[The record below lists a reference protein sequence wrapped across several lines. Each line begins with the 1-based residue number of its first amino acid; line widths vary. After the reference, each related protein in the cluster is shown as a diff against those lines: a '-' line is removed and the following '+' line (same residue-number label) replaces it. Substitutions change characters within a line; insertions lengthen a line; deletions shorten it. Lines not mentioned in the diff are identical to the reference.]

1 MSGET
6 ITHYKVPE
14 EPGHADTCA
23 SHAGA
28 ATIRCGCNMLS
39 VVQKNRLKISS
50 KVRWM
55 ALFFI
60 PLWLHLAAGYQLLGA
75 QVSISGSKIAQ
86 AKRVEGSPKID
97 GDLSETIWNQVPVV
111 SEFLQRDPQEGEP
124 ATEKTEVKIIYNDRA
139 IYFGIVCYDSEPA
152 KILATERA
160 RDGGVGGGSGWD
172 NAFASD
178 DTFEIILDTFHN
190 HQDGFLFRTN
200 PLGTKFDSW
209 ITDEGRRV
217 NSSWDE
223 RWSAAARTTEVGW
236 VAEIEIPFKSI
247 RLPDDKEQ
255 VWGIDFKRAIRRKN
269 EEVSWSNYHRD
280 FNFVEVSQAGEL
292 VGLRD
297 LSSELRLR
305 IKPYA
310 TAGVSRV
317 YNRSGQP
324 ETSTTYAVGLE
335 DVKYRLTPSL
345 TLDFTANP
353 DFAQADVDDQV
364 SNLTRFSVFFPEKRE
379 FFLENANLFDFGP
392 EGGTGGFDAPE
403 LKLFHSRTIGLS
415 EDREPV
421 DILAGLKLT
430 GKLFGFDLGFMNV
443 QTDKFEDTP
452 QNNFSVLRVRKKL
465 LSRST
470 VGAMITN
477 RQSSLEGDYNRTLGF
492 DSSFVFF
499 KSLRLESFFAKS
511 ESPGLE
517 EDDWA
522 ARPLLIAWNTDFLSA
537 SAEHIII
544 RRNFNAE
551 MGFVPRENMKQS
563 LLELAIKPRPATKW
577 IRQLEFVSSLRYITD
592 QEDVLE
598 TREQDVGFRMELQSG
613 DSFKI
618 GYARGFEY
626 LEDSFRLRRLLPV
639 PPGLYRSQRFSANLG
654 TYRGRKVS
662 GWFSYQRENGF
673 WDGNRTSMNLTPRVR
688 WSQNLAFEMQFKLDN
703 VKLPWGQFSSK
714 VSNVLINYNFTN
726 NWLTSTTL
734 QYDSIRDLFN
744 INFRLNWIHRT
755 GDDLFLVFNQTR
767 TGGLTDRVVILKFT
781 RSLEF

>member
-1 MSGET
+1 M
-6 ITHYKVPE
+6 I
-14 EPGHADTCA
+14 
-23 SHAGA
+23 
-28 ATIRCGCNMLS
+28 N
-39 VVQKNRLKISS
+39 S
-50 KVRWM
+50 K
-55 ALFFI
+55 ALFLIVLCLSCFS
-60 PLWLHLAAGYQLLGA
+60 QSVLLGA
-75 QVSISGSKIAQ
+75 QGPPAKVARAQ
-86 AKRVEGSPKID
+86 RVEGAPKID
-97 GDLSETIWNQVPVV
+97 GDLSESIWRGAPTV
-111 SEFLQRDPQEGEP
+111 SGFLQRDPSEGEP

-139 IYFGIVCYDSEPA
+139 IYFGILCYDSEPA

-160 RDGGVGGGSGWD
+160 RDGGVGGSAWD
-172 NAFASD
+172 DAFTSD

-223 RWSAAARTTEVGW
+223 RWSAAGRRTEEGW

-247 RLPDDKEQ
+247 RMPDNKEQ

-269 EEVSWSNYHRD
+269 EEVSWSNYHRN
-280 FNFVEVSQAGEL
+280 FNFVEVSQAGQL

-324 ETSTTYAVGLE
+324 ETNTTYDVGLE

-353 DFAQADVDDQV
+353 DFAQADVDEQV

-379 FFLENANLFDFGP
+379 FFLENANVFDFGP
-392 EGGTGGFDAPE
+392 GGPRPE
-403 LKLFHSRTIGLS
+403 LKLFHSRRVGLS
-415 EDREPV
+415 EDREPI

-430 GKLFGFDLGFMNV
+430 GKLLGFDLGFMSV
-443 QTDKFEDTP
+443 QTDEFEDTP
-452 QNNFSVLRVRKKL
+452 ENNFSVLRVRKRL
-465 LSRST
+465 LSRSA

-477 RQSSLEGDYNRTLGF
+477 RQSSLEDDFNRTFGF
-492 DSSFVFF
+492 DSNFVFF
-499 KSLRLESFFAKS
+499 KSLHLESFFAKS
-511 ESPGLE
+511 QSPGLE

-522 ARPLLIAWNTDFLSA
+522 ARPLRISWDTDFLLA

-544 RRNFNAE
+544 GRNFNAE
-551 MGFVPRENMKQS
+551 MGFVPRQDMKQS
-563 LLELAIKPRPATKW
+563 SLEFGIKPRPASQW

-598 TREQDVGFRMELQSG
+598 TREQEVGFGLYLQSG
-613 DSFKI
+613 DAFRVS
-618 GYARGFEY
+618 YARGFEY

-639 PPGLYRSQRFSANLG
+639 PPGLYRSQRFSGNFN

-662 GWFSYQRENGF
+662 GWFSYQRSNGF
-673 WDGNRTSMNLTPRVR
+673 WGGNRTSMSLNPRVR
-688 WSQNLAFEMQFKLDN
+688 WSQNLSFQMQFKLDD
-703 VKLPWGQFSSK
+703 VKLPWGEFSSK
-714 VSNVLINYNFTN
+714 VSNVRINYNFTN

-767 TGGLTDRVVILKFT
+767 NGSLTDRAIILKFT